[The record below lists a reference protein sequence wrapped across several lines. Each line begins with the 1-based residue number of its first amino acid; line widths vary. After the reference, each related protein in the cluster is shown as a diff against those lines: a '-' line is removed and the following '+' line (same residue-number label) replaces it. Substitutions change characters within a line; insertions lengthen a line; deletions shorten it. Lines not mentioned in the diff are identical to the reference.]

1 MQWFEDSKH
10 HEPLVIISHFFAY
23 KDTVLCFSK
32 KIEEIG
38 KMTAMT
44 QEEIVS
50 STKTV
55 IQGLEALKS
64 EHNQVIMALC
74 GAKYKTH
81 LIDSHNVNVLSP

>member
-1 MQWFEDSKH
+1 
-10 HEPLVIISHFFAY
+10 
-23 KDTVLCFSK
+23 
-32 KIEEIG
+32 
-38 KMTAMT
+38 MTAMT

-74 GAKYKTH
+74 GAQYKTH
-81 LIDSHNVNVLSP
+81 LIDSHHEFRLFLYTCCSLFIIKTRFTGYFHVVLGRYWPV